1 MTVVNFIIDNILTQ
15 AGIVIGLIALAGLL
29 LQKKSVA
36 ESISGALKT
45 LLGFSIISAGA
56 GIIVGALNYFGE
68 IFTPAFGL
76 HGVIPSIEAIN
87 GIAMTSLGLGRDIA
101 LTFLGIFIVNIIIA
115 RFSPFKY
122 IFLTGQAILWM
133 ATATIVGGHIAGLR
147 GVTLIILS
155 SVVGGIF
162 AVAMPAIA
170 QPIIR
175 KITGNDDIALG
186 HFCTVGY
193 MAGAGVAKLVGNKEK
208 STEDIKLPKAF
219 EFMSDTH
226 LSVMVVMAILF
237 TVTAVFAGPGAY
249 DTGAMNH
256 IVYAFMQSIQFTVG
270 VYVLLAGVRMMLGEI
285 VPAFRGIAL
294 KVVPGAKPALDCP
307 VFFPYAPNAVIIGFL
322 TTLVG
327 SILAMLTLPFVG
339 LSVVIPGVLTA
350 FFAGGTSGVFNNAVG
365 GRRGAIIG
373 GVFHGFF
380 ISLIP
385 ALIVVMLRNAGFG
398 STTMTDVD
406 VIFALLI
413 ALGLGK
419 IF

>member
-1 MTVVNFIIDNILTQ
+1 MGIVNFIIDNILTQ
-15 AGIVIGLIALAGLL
+15 AGIVIGLIAFVGLL
-29 LQKKSVA
+29 LQGKPIA

-45 LLGFSIISAGA
+45 LLGFSIITAGA
-56 GIIVGALNYFGE
+56 GIIVASLNYFGK

-87 GIAMTSLGLGRDIA
+87 GIAMSSLNLGRDIA

-115 RFSPFKY
+115 RFTPFKY

-133 ATATIVGGHIAGLR
+133 ATATVVGGHISGLSGIALIAVSSLIG
-147 GVTLIILS
+147 GV
-155 SVVGGIF
+155 F

-170 QPIIR
+170 QPTIR

-193 MAGAGVAKLVGNKEK
+193 VAGAAVAKLVGDDKK

-226 LSVMVVMAILF
+226 LSVMVVMSVLF
-237 TVTAVFAGPGAY
+237 IVTSIFAGPTAY
-249 DTGAMNH
+249 DTGSMNH
-256 IVYAFMQSIQFTVG
+256 IIYAFMQSIQFTVG
-270 VYVLLAGVRMMLGEI
+270 VYVLLSGVRMMLSEI

-322 TTLVG
+322 TTLIG
-327 SILAMLTLPFVG
+327 SILAMIILPFAG
-339 LSVVIPGVLTA
+339 LAVVIPGVLTA

-373 GVFHGFF
+373 GIFHGFF

-385 ALIVVMLRNAGFG
+385 ALIVVTLRHAGFG

-413 ALGLGK
+413 SLGLGK
-419 IF
+419 LF